1 MRLFYFVKF
10 IVYMGLDSFFD
21 YLEVEKNYSPNTV
34 QAYRNDLN
42 VFNKYL
48 VDEHSLSALTDANYS
63 HIRSWIVLLVNNGLS
78 NRSVNRKITSL
89 NSFFKF
95 LLKIDLIN
103 ENPLIYHKALKT
115 QKKIQLPFSE
125 SEMFAAL
132 SSDNFDNSFTGVRD
146 RFIIDLFYTTGIRRI
161 ELIQIKISDFNVS
174 KKQIK
179 VLGKRN
185 KERIIPLIDSTI
197 SLFDKY
203 ISFRSE
209 LKSSQESLF
218 ITIKGK
224 PVYEKL
230 IYRIIT
236 KYFDKISTK
245 VKKSPH
251 IIRHTFATHLLNNGA
266 DLNSVKDLL
275 GHSSLAATQ
284 VYTNRSIDEIKK
296 VFAKSHPRN
305 I

>member
-1 MRLFYFVKF
+1 MSLK
-10 IVYMGLDSFFD
+10 SFFD
-21 YLEVEKNYSPNTV
+21 YLEIEKKYSSNTIE
-34 QAYRNDLN
+34 AYRNDLN
-42 VFNKYL
+42 VFAGFL
-48 VDEHSLSALTDANYS
+48 IDEFDVNNINNTSYS
-63 HIRSWIVLLVNNGLS
+63 YIRSWIVDLVNKGIS
-78 NRSVNRKITSL
+78 NRSINRKITSL
-89 NSFFKF
+89 NSYFKF

-103 ENPLIYHKALKT
+103 ENPLTNHKALKT

-125 SEMFAAL
+125 NEML
-132 SSDNFDNSFTGVRD
+132 NVLDLNNYEDNFTGVRD
-146 RFIIDLFYTTGIRRI
+146 RLIIDLFYTTGIRRI
-161 ELIQIKISDFNVS
+161 ELIQLMISDLNINN
-174 KKQIK
+174 KHIK

-197 SLFDKY
+197 NILNKY
-203 ISFRSE
+203 LSYRDA
-209 LKSSQESLF
+209 LKSNEAFLF
-218 ITIKGK
+218 ITSKGK

-230 IYRIIT
+230 IYRIIN
-236 KYFDKISTK
+236 KYFDTISTK

-251 IIRHTFATHLLNNGA
+251 IIRHSFATHLLNNGA

>member
-1 MRLFYFVKF
+1 MSLK
-10 IVYMGLDSFFD
+10 SFFD
-21 YLEVEKNYSPNTV
+21 YLEIEKKYSSNTIE
-34 QAYRNDLN
+34 AYRNDLN
-42 VFNKYL
+42 VFAGFL
-48 VDEHSLSALTDANYS
+48 IDEFEVNNINNTSYS
-63 HIRSWIVLLVNNGLS
+63 YIRSWIVDLVNKGIS
-78 NRSVNRKITSL
+78 NRSINRKITSL
-89 NSFFKF
+89 NSYFKF
-95 LLKIDLIN
+95 LLKIDLIS
-103 ENPLIYHKALKT
+103 ENPLTNHKALKT

-125 SEMFAAL
+125 NEMVNVL
-132 SSDNFDNSFTGVRD
+132 DIDNYEDNFTGVRD
-146 RFIIDLFYTTGIRRI
+146 RLIIDLFYTTGIRRI
-161 ELIQIKISDFNVS
+161 ELIQLMISDLNINN
-174 KKQIK
+174 KYIK

-197 SLFDKY
+197 KILNKY
-203 ISFRSE
+203 LSYRDE
-209 LKSSQESLF
+209 LKSDETFLF
-218 ITIKGK
+218 ITSKGK

-230 IYRIIT
+230 IYRIIN
-236 KYFDKISTK
+236 KYFDTISTK

-251 IIRHTFATHLLNNGA
+251 IIRHSFATHLLNNGA

>member
-1 MRLFYFVKF
+1 MSLK
-10 IVYMGLDSFFD
+10 SFFD
-21 YLEVEKNYSPNTV
+21 YLEIEKKYSSNTIE
-34 QAYRNDLN
+34 AYRNDLN
-42 VFNKYL
+42 VFAGFL
-48 VDEHSLSALTDANYS
+48 IDEFEVNNINNTSYS
-63 HIRSWIVLLVNNGLS
+63 YIRSWIVDLVNKGIS
-78 NRSVNRKITSL
+78 NRSINRKITSL
-89 NSFFKF
+89 NSYFKF
-95 LLKIDLIN
+95 LLKIDLIS
-103 ENPLIYHKALKT
+103 ENPLTNHKALKT

-125 SEMFAAL
+125 NEMVNVL
-132 SSDNFDNSFTGVRD
+132 DIDNYEDNFTGVRD
-146 RFIIDLFYTTGIRRI
+146 RLIIDLFYTTGIRRI
-161 ELIQIKISDFNVS
+161 ELIQLMISDLNINN
-174 KKQIK
+174 KHIK

-197 SLFDKY
+197 NILNKY
-203 ISFRSE
+203 LSYRDA
-209 LKSSQESLF
+209 LKSNEPFLF
-218 ITIKGK
+218 ITSKGK

-230 IYRIIT
+230 IYRIIN
-236 KYFDKISTK
+236 KYFDTISTK

-251 IIRHTFATHLLNNGA
+251 IIRHSFATHLLNNGA

>member
-1 MRLFYFVKF
+1 MSLK
-10 IVYMGLDSFFD
+10 SFFD
-21 YLEVEKNYSPNTV
+21 YLEIEKKYSSNTIE
-34 QAYRNDLN
+34 AYRNDLN
-42 VFNKYL
+42 VFAGFL
-48 VDEHSLSALTDANYS
+48 IDEFDVNNINNTSYS
-63 HIRSWIVLLVNNGLS
+63 YIRSWIVDLVNKGIS
-78 NRSVNRKITSL
+78 NRSINRKITSL
-89 NSFFKF
+89 NSYFKF

-103 ENPLIYHKALKT
+103 ENPLTNHKALKT

-125 SEMFAAL
+125 NEML
-132 SSDNFDNSFTGVRD
+132 NVLDLNNYEDNFTGVRD
-146 RFIIDLFYTTGIRRI
+146 RLIIDLFYTTGIRRI
-161 ELIQIKISDFNVS
+161 ELIQLMISDLNINN
-174 KKQIK
+174 KYIK
-179 VLGKRN
+179 VFGKRN

-197 SLFDKY
+197 NILNKY
-203 ISFRSE
+203 LSYRDE
-209 LKSSQESLF
+209 LKSDETFLF
-218 ITIKGK
+218 ITSKGK

-230 IYRIIT
+230 IYRIIN
-236 KYFDKISTK
+236 KYFDTISTK

-251 IIRHTFATHLLNNGA
+251 IIRHSFATHLLNNGA

>member
-1 MRLFYFVKF
+1 MSLK
-10 IVYMGLDSFFD
+10 SFFD
-21 YLEVEKNYSPNTV
+21 YLEIEKKYSSNTIK
-34 QAYRNDLN
+34 AYRNDLN
-42 VFNKYL
+42 VFAKFL
-48 VDEHSLSALTDANYS
+48 SDEFDVTNINNTNYS
-63 HIRSWIVLLVNNGLS
+63 YIRSWIVNLVKKGLS
-78 NRSVNRKITSL
+78 NRSINRKVTSL
-89 NSFFKF
+89 NSYFKF
-95 LLKIDLIN
+95 ILKIDLIN
-103 ENPLIYHKALKT
+103 ENPLTNHKALKT

-125 SEMFAAL
+125 NEML
-132 SSDNFDNSFTGVRD
+132 NVLDLDNYKENFTGVRD
-146 RFIIDLFYTTGIRRI
+146 RLIIDLFYTTGIRRI
-161 ELIQIKISDFNVS
+161 ELIQLMISDINTNN
-174 KKQIK
+174 KNIK

-197 SLFDKY
+197 NILNKY
-203 ISFRSE
+203 LSYRDE
-209 LKSSQESLF
+209 LKSNETFLF
-218 ITIKGK
+218 ITNKGK

-230 IYRIIT
+230 VYRIIN
-236 KYFDKISTK
+236 KYFDNISTK

-251 IIRHTFATHLLNNGA
+251 IIRHSFATHLLNNGA

>member
-1 MRLFYFVKF
+1 MSLK
-10 IVYMGLDSFFD
+10 SFFD
-21 YLEVEKNYSPNTV
+21 YLEIEKKYSSNTIE
-34 QAYRNDLN
+34 AYRNDLN
-42 VFNKYL
+42 VFAGFL
-48 VDEHSLSALTDANYS
+48 IDEFDVNNINNTSYS
-63 HIRSWIVLLVNNGLS
+63 YIRSWIVDLVNKGIS
-78 NRSVNRKITSL
+78 NRSINRKITSL
-89 NSFFKF
+89 NSYFKF

-103 ENPLIYHKALKT
+103 ENPLTNHKALKT

-125 SEMFAAL
+125 NEMVNVL
-132 SSDNFDNSFTGVRD
+132 DIDNYEDNFTGVRD
-146 RFIIDLFYTTGIRRI
+146 RLIIDLFYTTGIRRI
-161 ELIQIKISDFNVS
+161 ELIQLMISDLNINN
-174 KKQIK
+174 KYIK
-179 VLGKRN
+179 VFGKRN

-197 SLFDKY
+197 NILNKY
-203 ISFRSE
+203 LSYRDE
-209 LKSSQESLF
+209 LKSDETFLF
-218 ITIKGK
+218 ITSKGK

-230 IYRIIT
+230 IYRIIN
-236 KYFDKISTK
+236 KYFDTISTK

-251 IIRHTFATHLLNNGA
+251 IIRHSFATHLLNNGA

>member
-1 MRLFYFVKF
+1 MSLK
-10 IVYMGLDSFFD
+10 SFFD
-21 YLEVEKNYSPNTV
+21 YLEIEKKYSSNTIE
-34 QAYRNDLN
+34 AYRNDLN
-42 VFNKYL
+42 VFAGFL
-48 VDEHSLSALTDANYS
+48 IDEFEVNNINNTSYS
-63 HIRSWIVLLVNNGLS
+63 YIRSWIVDLVNKGIS
-78 NRSVNRKITSL
+78 NRSINRKITSL
-89 NSFFKF
+89 NSYFKF

-103 ENPLIYHKALKT
+103 ENPLTNHKALKT

-125 SEMFAAL
+125 NEMVNVL
-132 SSDNFDNSFTGVRD
+132 DIDNYEDNFTGVRD
-146 RFIIDLFYTTGIRRI
+146 RLIIDLFYTTGIRRI
-161 ELIQIKISDFNVS
+161 ELIQLMISDLNINN
-174 KKQIK
+174 KYIK
-179 VLGKRN
+179 VFGKRN

-197 SLFDKY
+197 NILNKY
-203 ISFRSE
+203 LSYRDA
-209 LKSSQESLF
+209 LKSNEPFLF
-218 ITIKGK
+218 ITSKGK

-230 IYRIIT
+230 IYRIIN
-236 KYFDKISTK
+236 KYFDTISTK

-251 IIRHTFATHLLNNGA
+251 IIRHSFATHLLNNGA

>member
-1 MRLFYFVKF
+1 MSLKSF
-10 IVYMGLDSFFD
+10 ID
-21 YLEVEKNYSPNTV
+21 YLEIEKKYSPNTIE
-34 QAYRNDLN
+34 AYRNDLN
-42 VFNKYL
+42 VFINYL
-48 VDEHSLSALTDANYS
+48 SDEYDVTNINNTNYS
-63 HIRSWIVLLVNNGLS
+63 YIRSWIVDLVNMGIS

-89 NSFFKF
+89 NSYFKF
-95 LLKIDLIN
+95 VLKIDLIN
-103 ENPLIYHKALKT
+103 ENPLTNHKALKT

-125 SEMFAAL
+125 NEMFEAL
-132 SSDNFDNSFTGVRD
+132 NLENFEDNFTGVRD
-146 RFIIDLFYTTGIRRI
+146 RLIIDLFYTTGIRRI
-161 ELIQIKISDFNVS
+161 ELIQLKISDFNINN
-174 KKQIK
+174 KQIK

-185 KERIIPLIDSTI
+185 KERIIPLIDSTVKI
-197 SLFDKY
+197 FDNY
-203 ISFRSE
+203 LNFRAE
-209 LKSSQESLF
+209 LNSVEDFLF
-218 ITIKGK
+218 ITNKGK

-230 IYRIIT
+230 IYRIIN
-236 KYFDKISTK
+236 KYFNNVSTK

-251 IIRHTFATHLLNNGA
+251 IIRHSFATHLLNNGA

>member
-1 MRLFYFVKF
+1 MSLK
-10 IVYMGLDSFFD
+10 SFFD
-21 YLEVEKNYSPNTV
+21 YLEIEKKYSSNTIE
-34 QAYRNDLN
+34 AYRNDLN
-42 VFNKYL
+42 VFAGFL
-48 VDEHSLSALTDANYS
+48 IDEFDVNNINNTSYS
-63 HIRSWIVLLVNNGLS
+63 YIRSWIVDLVNKGIS
-78 NRSVNRKITSL
+78 NRSINRKITSL
-89 NSFFKF
+89 NSYFKF

-103 ENPLIYHKALKT
+103 ENPLTNHKALKT

-125 SEMFAAL
+125 NEMVNVL
-132 SSDNFDNSFTGVRD
+132 DLNNYEDNFTGVRD
-146 RFIIDLFYTTGIRRI
+146 RLIIDLFYTTGIRRI
-161 ELIQIKISDFNVS
+161 ELIQLMISDLNINN
-174 KKQIK
+174 KHIK

-197 SLFDKY
+197 NILNKY
-203 ISFRSE
+203 LSYRDA
-209 LKSSQESLF
+209 LKSNEPFLF
-218 ITIKGK
+218 ITSKGK

-230 IYRIIT
+230 IYRIIN
-236 KYFDKISTK
+236 KYFDTISTK

-251 IIRHTFATHLLNNGA
+251 IIRHSFATHLLNNGA

>member
-1 MRLFYFVKF
+1 MSLK
-10 IVYMGLDSFFD
+10 SFFD
-21 YLEVEKNYSPNTV
+21 YLEIEKKYSSNTIE
-34 QAYRNDLN
+34 AYRNDLN
-42 VFNKYL
+42 VFAGFL
-48 VDEHSLSALTDANYS
+48 IDEFDVNNINNTSYS
-63 HIRSWIVLLVNNGLS
+63 YIRSWIVDLVNKGIS
-78 NRSVNRKITSL
+78 NRSINRKITSL
-89 NSFFKF
+89 NSYFKF

-103 ENPLIYHKALKT
+103 ENPLTNHKALKT

-125 SEMFAAL
+125 NEML
-132 SSDNFDNSFTGVRD
+132 NVLDLNNYEDNFTGVRD
-146 RFIIDLFYTTGIRRI
+146 RLIIDLFYTTGIRRI
-161 ELIQIKISDFNVS
+161 ELIQLMISDLNINN
-174 KKQIK
+174 KYIK
-179 VLGKRN
+179 VFGKRN

-197 SLFDKY
+197 NILNKY
-203 ISFRSE
+203 LSYRDA
-209 LKSSQESLF
+209 LKSNEPFLF
-218 ITIKGK
+218 ITSKGK

-230 IYRIIT
+230 IYRIIN
-236 KYFDKISTK
+236 KYFDTISTK

-251 IIRHTFATHLLNNGA
+251 IIRHSFATHLLNNGA

>member
-1 MRLFYFVKF
+1 MSLKSF
-10 IVYMGLDSFFD
+10 ID
-21 YLEVEKNYSPNTV
+21 YLEIEKKYSPNTIE
-34 QAYRNDLN
+34 AYRNDLN
-42 VFNKYL
+42 VFINYL
-48 VDEHSLSALTDANYS
+48 SDEYDVTNINNTNYS
-63 HIRSWIVLLVNNGLS
+63 YIRSWIVDLVNMGIS

-89 NSFFKF
+89 NSYFKF
-95 LLKIDLIN
+95 VLKIDLIN
-103 ENPLIYHKALKT
+103 ENPLTNHKALKT

-125 SEMFAAL
+125 NEMFEAL
-132 SSDNFDNSFTGVRD
+132 NLENFEDNFTGLRD
-146 RFIIDLFYTTGIRRI
+146 RLIIDLFYTTGIRRI
-161 ELIQIKISDFNVS
+161 ELIQLKISDFNINN
-174 KKQIK
+174 KQIK

-185 KERIIPLIDSTI
+185 KERIIPLIDSTVKI
-197 SLFDKY
+197 FDNY
-203 ISFRSE
+203 LNFRAE
-209 LKSSQESLF
+209 LNSVEDFLF
-218 ITIKGK
+218 ITNKGK

-230 IYRIIT
+230 IYRIIN
-236 KYFDKISTK
+236 KYFNNVSTR

-251 IIRHTFATHLLNNGA
+251 IIRHSFATHLLNNGA

>member
-1 MRLFYFVKF
+1 MSLK
-10 IVYMGLDSFFD
+10 SFFD
-21 YLEVEKNYSPNTV
+21 FLEIEKKYSSNTIE
-34 QAYRNDLN
+34 AYRNDLN
-42 VFNKYL
+42 VFSRYL
-48 VDEHSLSALTDANYS
+48 SDEFNITNINNTNYS
-63 HIRSWIVLLVNNGLS
+63 FIRSWIVDLVNKGIS

-89 NSFFKF
+89 NSYFKF
-95 LLKIDLIN
+95 VLKIDLIN
-103 ENPLIYHKALKT
+103 ENPLTNHKALKT

-125 SEMFAAL
+125 NEML
-132 SSDNFDNSFTGVRD
+132 SVLDLDNYEDNFTGVRD
-146 RFIIDLFYTTGIRRI
+146 RLIIDLFYTTGIRRI
-161 ELIQIKISDFNVS
+161 ELIQLKISDLNINN
-174 KKQIK
+174 KHIK

-197 SLFDKY
+197 NILNKY
-203 ISFRSE
+203 LSCRDELESE
-209 LKSSQESLF
+209 ETFLF
-218 ITIKGK
+218 ITSKGK

-230 IYRIIT
+230 IYRIIN
-236 KYFDKISTK
+236 KYFDTISTK

-251 IIRHTFATHLLNNGA
+251 IIRHSFATHLLNNGA

>member
-1 MRLFYFVKF
+1 MSLK
-10 IVYMGLDSFFD
+10 SFFD
-21 YLEVEKNYSPNTV
+21 YLEVEKKYSFNTIE
-34 QAYRNDLN
+34 AYRNDLN
-42 VFNKYL
+42 VF
-48 VDEHSLSALTDANYS
+48 SRFLTDEFDVNNINNTNYS
-63 HIRSWIVLLVNNGLS
+63 YVRSWIVDLVNKGIS
-78 NRSVNRKITSL
+78 NRSINRKITSL
-89 NSFFKF
+89 NSYFKF
-95 LLKIDLIN
+95 ILKIDLIN
-103 ENPLIYHKALKT
+103 ENPLTNHKALKT

-125 SEMFAAL
+125 NEML
-132 SSDNFDNSFTGVRD
+132 NVLDLDNFEDNFTGARD
-146 RFIIDLFYTTGIRRI
+146 RLIIDLFYTTGIRRI
-161 ELIQIKISDFNVS
+161 ELIQLMISDINIDN
-174 KKQIK
+174 KHIK

-197 SLFDKY
+197 NILNKYLLFRD
-203 ISFRSE
+203 E
-209 LKSSQESLF
+209 LKSDETFLF
-218 ITIKGK
+218 ITNKGK

-230 IYRIIT
+230 IYRIIN
-236 KYFDKISTK
+236 KYFDTISTK

-251 IIRHTFATHLLNNGA
+251 IIRHSFATHLLNNGA

>member
-1 MRLFYFVKF
+1 MSLK
-10 IVYMGLDSFFD
+10 SFFD
-21 YLEVEKNYSPNTV
+21 YLEIEKKYSSNTIE
-34 QAYRNDLN
+34 AYRNDLN
-42 VFNKYL
+42 VF
-48 VDEHSLSALTDANYS
+48 SRFLTDEFDVNNINNTNYS
-63 HIRSWIVLLVNNGLS
+63 YVRSWIVDLVNKGIS
-78 NRSVNRKITSL
+78 NRSINRKITSL
-89 NSFFKF
+89 NSYFKF
-95 LLKIDLIN
+95 ILKIDLIN
-103 ENPLIYHKALKT
+103 ENPLTNHKALKT

-125 SEMFAAL
+125 NEML
-132 SSDNFDNSFTGVRD
+132 NVLDLDNFEDNFTGARD
-146 RFIIDLFYTTGIRRI
+146 RLIIDLFYTTGIRRI
-161 ELIQIKISDFNVS
+161 ELIQLMISDINIDN
-174 KKQIK
+174 KHIK

-197 SLFDKY
+197 NILNKYLLFRD
-203 ISFRSE
+203 E
-209 LKSSQESLF
+209 LKSDETFLF
-218 ITIKGK
+218 ITNKGK

-230 IYRIIT
+230 IYRIIN
-236 KYFDKISTK
+236 KYFDTISTK

-251 IIRHTFATHLLNNGA
+251 IIRHSFATHLLNNGA

>member
-1 MRLFYFVKF
+1 MSLK
-10 IVYMGLDSFFD
+10 SFFD
-21 YLEVEKNYSPNTV
+21 YLEVEKKYSFNTIE
-34 QAYRNDLN
+34 AYRNDLN
-42 VFNKYL
+42 AF
-48 VDEHSLSALTDANYS
+48 SRFLTDEFDVNNINNTNYS
-63 HIRSWIVLLVNNGLS
+63 YVRSWIVNLVNKGIS
-78 NRSVNRKITSL
+78 NRSINRKITSL
-89 NSFFKF
+89 NSYFKF
-95 LLKIDLIN
+95 ILKIDLIN
-103 ENPLIYHKALKT
+103 ENPLTNHKALKT

-125 SEMFAAL
+125 NEML
-132 SSDNFDNSFTGVRD
+132 NVLDLDNFEDNFTGARD
-146 RFIIDLFYTTGIRRI
+146 RLIIDLFYTTGIRRI
-161 ELIQIKISDFNVS
+161 ELIQLMISDVNVDN
-174 KKQIK
+174 KHIK

-197 SLFDKY
+197 NILNKYLLFRD
-203 ISFRSE
+203 E
-209 LKSSQESLF
+209 LKSDETFLF
-218 ITIKGK
+218 ITNKGK

-230 IYRIIT
+230 IYRIIN
-236 KYFDKISTK
+236 KYFDTISTK

-251 IIRHTFATHLLNNGA
+251 IIRHSFATHLLNNGA

>member
-1 MRLFYFVKF
+1 MSLK
-10 IVYMGLDSFFD
+10 SFFD
-21 YLEVEKNYSPNTV
+21 FLEIEKKYSSNTIE
-34 QAYRNDLN
+34 AYRNDLN
-42 VFNKYL
+42 VFSRYL
-48 VDEHSLSALTDANYS
+48 SDEFNITNINNTNYS
-63 HIRSWIVLLVNNGLS
+63 FIRSWIVDLVNKGIS

-89 NSFFKF
+89 NSYFKF
-95 LLKIDLIN
+95 VLKIDLIN
-103 ENPLIYHKALKT
+103 ENPLTNHKALKT

-125 SEMFAAL
+125 NEML
-132 SSDNFDNSFTGVRD
+132 SVLDLDNYENNFTGVRD
-146 RFIIDLFYTTGIRRI
+146 RLIIDLFYTTGIRRI
-161 ELIQIKISDFNVS
+161 ELIQLKISDLNINN
-174 KKQIK
+174 KHIK

-197 SLFDKY
+197 NILNKY
-203 ISFRSE
+203 LSCRDELESE
-209 LKSSQESLF
+209 ETFLF
-218 ITIKGK
+218 ITSKGK

-230 IYRIIT
+230 IYRIIN
-236 KYFDKISTK
+236 KYFDTISTK

-251 IIRHTFATHLLNNGA
+251 IIRHSFATHLLNNGA

>member
-1 MRLFYFVKF
+1 MSLK
-10 IVYMGLDSFFD
+10 SFFD
-21 YLEVEKNYSPNTV
+21 YLEVEKKYSFNTIE
-34 QAYRNDLN
+34 AYRNDLN
-42 VFNKYL
+42 VF
-48 VDEHSLSALTDANYS
+48 SRFLTDEFEVNNINNTNYS
-63 HIRSWIVLLVNNGLS
+63 YVRSWIVDLVNKGIS
-78 NRSVNRKITSL
+78 NRSINRKITSL
-89 NSFFKF
+89 NSYFKF
-95 LLKIDLIN
+95 ILKIDLIN
-103 ENPLIYHKALKT
+103 ENPLTNHKALKT

-125 SEMFAAL
+125 NEML
-132 SSDNFDNSFTGVRD
+132 NVLDLDNFEDNFTGARD
-146 RFIIDLFYTTGIRRI
+146 RLIIDLFYTTGIRRI
-161 ELIQIKISDFNVS
+161 ELIQLMISDINIDN
-174 KKQIK
+174 KHIK

-197 SLFDKY
+197 NILNKYLLFRD
-203 ISFRSE
+203 E
-209 LKSSQESLF
+209 LKSDETFLF
-218 ITIKGK
+218 ITNKGK

-230 IYRIIT
+230 IYRIIN
-236 KYFDKISTK
+236 KYFDTISTK

-251 IIRHTFATHLLNNGA
+251 IIRHSFATHLLNNGA

>member
-1 MRLFYFVKF
+1 MSLK
-10 IVYMGLDSFFD
+10 SFFD
-21 YLEVEKNYSPNTV
+21 YLEIEKKYSSNTIE
-34 QAYRNDLN
+34 AYRNDLN
-42 VFNKYL
+42 VFARFL
-48 VDEHSLSALTDANYS
+48 IDEFDVTNINNTNYTY
-63 HIRSWIVLLVNNGLS
+63 IRSWIVDLVNKGIS
-78 NRSVNRKITSL
+78 NRSINRKITSL
-89 NSFFKF
+89 NSYFKF
-95 LLKIDLIN
+95 VLKIDLIN
-103 ENPLIYHKALKT
+103 ENPLTNHKALKT

-125 SEMFAAL
+125 NEML
-132 SSDNFDNSFTGVRD
+132 SVLDLDNYEDNFTGIRD
-146 RFIIDLFYTTGIRRI
+146 RLIIDLFYTTGIRRI
-161 ELIQIKISDFNVS
+161 ELIQLKISDLNINN
-174 KKQIK
+174 KRLK

-197 SLFDKY
+197 NILNKY
-203 ISFRSE
+203 LSYRDE
-209 LKSSQESLF
+209 LKSEETFLF
-218 ITIKGK
+218 ITNKGK

-230 IYRIIT
+230 IYRIIN
-236 KYFDKISTK
+236 KYFDTISTK

-251 IIRHTFATHLLNNGA
+251 IIRHSFATHLLNNGA

>member
-1 MRLFYFVKF
+1 MSLK
-10 IVYMGLDSFFD
+10 SFFD
-21 YLEVEKNYSPNTV
+21 YLEVEKKYSFNTIE
-34 QAYRNDLN
+34 AYRNDLN
-42 VFNKYL
+42 VF
-48 VDEHSLSALTDANYS
+48 SRFLTDEFDVNNINNTNYS
-63 HIRSWIVLLVNNGLS
+63 YVRSWIVDLVNKGIS
-78 NRSVNRKITSL
+78 NRSINRKITSL
-89 NSFFKF
+89 NSYFKF
-95 LLKIDLIN
+95 ILKIDLIN
-103 ENPLIYHKALKT
+103 ENPLTNHKALKT

-125 SEMFAAL
+125 NEML
-132 SSDNFDNSFTGVRD
+132 NVLDLDNFEDNFTGARD
-146 RFIIDLFYTTGIRRI
+146 RLIIDLFYTTGIRRI
-161 ELIQIKISDFNVS
+161 ELIQLMISDVNVDN
-174 KKQIK
+174 KHIK

-197 SLFDKY
+197 NILNKYLLFRD
-203 ISFRSE
+203 E
-209 LKSSQESLF
+209 LKSDETFLF
-218 ITIKGK
+218 ITNKGK

-230 IYRIIT
+230 IYRIIN
-236 KYFDKISTK
+236 KYFDTISTK

-251 IIRHTFATHLLNNGA
+251 IIRHSFATHLLNNGA

>member
-1 MRLFYFVKF
+1 MSLK
-10 IVYMGLDSFFD
+10 SFFD
-21 YLEVEKNYSPNTV
+21 YLEIEKKYSSNTIE
-34 QAYRNDLN
+34 AYRNDLN
-42 VFNKYL
+42 VFSRYL
-48 VDEHSLSALTDANYS
+48 SDEFNITNINNTNYS
-63 HIRSWIVLLVNNGLS
+63 FIRSWIVDLVNKGIS

-89 NSFFKF
+89 NSYFKF
-95 LLKIDLIN
+95 VLKIDLIN
-103 ENPLIYHKALKT
+103 ENPLTNHKALKT
-115 QKKIQLPFSE
+115 KKKIQLPFSE
-125 SEMFAAL
+125 NEML
-132 SSDNFDNSFTGVRD
+132 SVLDLDNYEDNFTGVRD
-146 RFIIDLFYTTGIRRI
+146 RLIIDLFYTTGIRRI
-161 ELIQIKISDFNVS
+161 ELIQLKISDLNINN
-174 KKQIK
+174 KHIK

-197 SLFDKY
+197 NILNKY
-203 ISFRSE
+203 LSCRDE
-209 LKSSQESLF
+209 LKSEETFLF
-218 ITIKGK
+218 ITSKGK

-230 IYRIIT
+230 IYRIIN
-236 KYFDKISTK
+236 KYFDTISTK

-251 IIRHTFATHLLNNGA
+251 IIRHSFATHLLNNGA